1 MIKKPGSGKG
11 VGGMRGFSVK
21 RLHAPQMNATPI
33 LHLPA
38 ATPPTSL
45 IPSALIPAQP
55 KSNDKAQNMSRT
67 PNKKS
72 IPVRSARIVIPNTQ
86 IPTFTEIQPL
96 SMDVNHTITAP
107 SPAP

>member
-55 KSNDKAQNMSRT
+55 KSNDKAQNMLTT
-67 PNKKS
+67 PKKKS
-72 IPVRSARIVIPNTQ
+72 IPVRSARIVIPKTQ
-86 IPTFTEIQPL
+86 IPIFSESQPL
-96 SMDVNHTITAP
+96 SVDR
-107 SPAP
+107 